1 MPDSTVLVA
10 TSCHGVKKITSYP
23 KNNQT
28 LQARY
33 YFFRKICVLIKKILT
48 IHTFFFI
55 NTPFFGAE
63 AEAGKEIEI
72 ATNKS
77 TTMCLKN
84 REFQPECVYK
94 LGVYK
99 KK

>member
-1 MPDSTVLVA
+1 MALLLSTRDE
-10 TSCHGVKKITSYP
+10 
-23 KNNQT
+23 
-28 LQARY
+28 RY
-33 YFFRKICVLIKKILT
+33 
-48 IHTFFFI
+48 TFFFI
-55 NTPFFGAE
+55 NTPFFG

>member
-1 MPDSTVLVA
+1 MSVLLELR
-10 TSCHGVKKITSYP
+10 HYMG
-23 KNNQT
+23 
-28 LQARY
+28 
-33 YFFRKICVLIKKILT
+33 
-48 IHTFFFI
+48 H
-55 NTPFFGAE
+55 FGPE
-63 AEAGKEIEI
+63 PGKEIEI
-72 ATNKS
+72 TTNKS

>member
-1 MPDSTVLVA
+1 MGGTQG
-10 TSCHGVKKITSYP
+10 TH
-23 KNNQT
+23 
-28 LQARY
+28 
-33 YFFRKICVLIKKILT
+33 
-48 IHTFFFI
+48 FFFI
-55 NTPFFGAE
+55 NTPFFG